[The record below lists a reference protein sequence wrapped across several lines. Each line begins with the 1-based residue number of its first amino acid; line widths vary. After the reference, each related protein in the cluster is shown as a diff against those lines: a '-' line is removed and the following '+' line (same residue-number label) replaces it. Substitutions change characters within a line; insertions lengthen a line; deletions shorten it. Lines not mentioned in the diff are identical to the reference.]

1 MKPIFATV
9 MAFFCMLVSNAQTNN
24 TKFVGKIQSQNLPVE
39 AATVQLLKAKDS
51 SIVKIAVSSKDGSFE
66 ISTTQ
71 QGNFLIGVMANG
83 FAKYYSSSYTANG
96 NIVEV
101 KSIELSAVSKDLAN
115 VTVASKKPLVEMK
128 LDRTIVNV
136 DASPSNVGANALEVL
151 EKSPGISV
159 DKDGNIS
166 LKGKAGVLIY
176 MDGKPAYVNGADL
189 VNLLRSMQASNL
201 DQIEIMTNPPAK
213 YDASG
218 NAGIINIKTKK
229 SKAFG
234 FNGSTTTGFG
244 YFVNPRLSQSINAN
258 YRKNKINLFG
268 NAMVYYNRSFQD
280 LDIDRNFLDNSVNKN
295 VQSIFNQTNN
305 ITKSSGG
312 WNAKIGMDYFANK
325 KTTIGGV
332 FSMDDYRN
340 TMLSDAK
347 IRISNASRILQM
359 RTNGIADNINNYNSY
374 SANLNFKHIIDTT
387 GKEISAD
394 VDYIKYNIGN
404 DNKLFNSYFNGAGA
418 PLMKGDT
425 LVGDL
430 PQLIDIFTAKVDFTM
445 PLKGG
450 AKFEAGLK
458 TSFVKT
464 DANAIYDSI
473 NYGRK
478 VRDIGRSNH
487 FIYNENV
494 NAAYVSFSKPL
505 SKKLSMQLGLRM
517 EHMHTKGNLLTTNQ
531 IVTRDSVQLFPTA
544 YFQYNL
550 NDKNSFVLNYGRR
563 VQRPNYESLN
573 PFVEFLDRYTFE
585 QGNPYLKP
593 QFSHNIE
600 LTHSFKG
607 FLTTTLNY
615 TQTNDIMT
623 AVLEQN
629 TLKNETFVKQA
640 NVAKQQQF
648 GISVNAFAQYTK
660 WWSGNIYVNVFN
672 NKFSGIVN
680 GEYASFEATT
690 GMINVSQ
697 NFKLK
702 KGTSF
707 DIGGFYRTKSI
718 DAVFAINGFGVLNFG
733 VNQPI
738 MKGKGSIRFGVR
750 DLLWSQKIKGS
761 SQYGSVDAAFRQQQE
776 SRVIS
781 LNFTYRFNKGTL
793 KTQQRKRSSGAE
805 DEANRVGGG
814 KG

>member
-1 MKPIFATV
+1 MKPIFVTV
-9 MAFFCMLVSNAQTNN
+9 MAFFCLSFAKAQTNS
-24 TKFVGKIQSQNLPVE
+24 TKFVGKIQSQTQPIE
-39 AATVQLLKAKDS
+39 AATVQLLRAKDS
-51 SIVKIAVSSKDGSFE
+51 SIVKIAVSTKDGSFE
-66 ISTTQ
+66 VNTAQ
-71 QGNFLIGVMANG
+71 QGNFLICVIANG
-83 FAKYYSSSYTANG
+83 FAKQYTPSYAANG
-96 NIVEV
+96 NVVEV
-101 KSIELSAVSKDLAN
+101 KNIELLAISKDLAN

-166 LKGKAGVLIY
+166 LKGKAGVIIY
-176 MDGKPAYVNGADL
+176 MDGKPSYISGQDL
-189 VNLLRSMQASNL
+189 VNMLRSMQASNL

-213 YDASG
+213 YDAAG

-234 FNGSTTTGFG
+234 LNGSTTTGFG

-258 YRKNKINLFG
+258 YRKNKVNIFG

-280 LDIDRNFLDNSVNKN
+280 LEIDRNFLDNSTNKN
-295 VQSIFNQTNN
+295 ILSIFNQTNN
-305 ITKSSGG
+305 ITKSSSG
-312 WNAKIGMDYFANK
+312 WNAKMGMDYYINK
-325 KTTIGGV
+325 KTTVGGV
-332 FSMDDYRN
+332 FSVDDYRN
-340 TMLSDAK
+340 TMFSDAK
-347 IRISNASRILQM
+347 IGILNPVRILQM

-374 SANLNFKHIIDTT
+374 TANLNFKHIIDTT

-394 VDYIKYNIGN
+394 VDYMRYDIGN
-404 DNKLFNSYFNGAGA
+404 DNKLFNSYYNGVGM

-425 LVGDL
+425 LLGNL

-464 DANAIYDSI
+464 DANAIYDSL
-473 NYGRK
+473 NFGKR

-487 FIYNENV
+487 FIYDENV
-494 NAAYVSFSKPL
+494 NAAYVSFSKPF
-505 SKKLSMQLGLRM
+505 SKKFSMQLGLRM

-593 QFSHNIE
+593 QFSHNLE

-615 TQTNDIMT
+615 SQTNDIIT
-623 AVLEQN
+623 QVLEQN
-629 TLKNETFVKQA
+629 TLQNETFIKQA
-640 NVAKQQQF
+640 NVAKQRQV
-648 GISVNAFAQYTK
+648 GISVNAYAQYTK

-672 NKFSGIVN
+672 NQFSGIVN
-680 GEYASFEATT
+680 GEFASFEATT
-690 GMINVSQ
+690 GMINISQ

-718 DAVFAINGFGVLNFG
+718 DAVFAIDGFGVLNFG

-738 MKGKGSIRFGVR
+738 MKNKGSIRFGVR
-750 DLLWSQKIKGS
+750 DVLWSQKIKGS
-761 SQYGSVDAAFRQQQE
+761 SRYGTVDAAFRQQQE

-781 LNFTYRFNKGTL
+781 LNFTYRFSKGTL
-793 KTQQRKRSSGAE
+793 KAQQRKRASGAE

>member
-1 MKPIFATV
+1 MKPIFVTI
-9 MAFFCMLVSNAQTNN
+9 MAFFCLSFSNAQTNS
-24 TKFVGKIQSQNLPVE
+24 TKFVGKIQSQNQAVE

-51 SIVKIAVSSKDGSFE
+51 SIVKIAVSAKDGSFE
-66 ISTTQ
+66 VTTNQ
-71 QGNFLIGVMANG
+71 QGNFLVCVIANG
-83 FAKYYSSSYTANG
+83 FAKQYSSNYTTNG
-96 NIVEV
+96 NVIDV
-101 KSIELSAVSKDLAN
+101 KLFELKPISKDLAN
-115 VTVASKKPLVEMK
+115 VTVVAKKPLVEMK

-176 MDGKPAYVNGADL
+176 MDGKPAFVSGQDL

-258 YRKNKINLFG
+258 YRKNNVNIFG

-280 LDIDRNFLDNSVNKN
+280 LEIDRNFLDNSTNKN
-295 VQSIFNQTNN
+295 VLSIFNQTNN

-312 WNAKIGMDYFANK
+312 WNAKMGMDYYLNK

-332 FSMDDYRN
+332 FSIDDYNN
-340 TMLSDAK
+340 TMFSDAK
-347 IRISNASRILQM
+347 IGISNPIRILQM
-359 RTNGIADNINNYNSY
+359 STQGIADNKNNYNSY
-374 SANLNFKHIIDTT
+374 SGNLNFKHIIDTL
-387 GKEISAD
+387 GKEITAD

-404 DNKLFNSYFNGAGA
+404 DNKLFNKYYNGAGM
-418 PLMKGDT
+418 PLSKGDT

-473 NYGRK
+473 NFGQR

-487 FIYNENV
+487 FVYNENV

-505 SKKLSMQLGLRM
+505 SKKFSMQLGLRM

-550 NDKNSFVLNYGRR
+550 NDNNNFVVNYGRR

-615 TQTNDIMT
+615 TQTNDIIT

-629 TLKNETFVKQA
+629 SLKNETFVKQA

-648 GISVNAFAQYTK
+648 GISVNAYAQYTK

-672 NKFSGIVN
+672 NTFSGIVN
-680 GEYASFEATT
+680 GEFASFEATT
-690 GMINVSQ
+690 GMINISQ

-718 DAVFAINGFGVLNFG
+718 DAVFAIDGFGVLNFG

-738 MKGKGSIRFGVR
+738 MKNKGSIRFGVR
-750 DLLWSQKIKGS
+750 DVLWSQKIKGS

-781 LNFTYRFNKGTL
+781 VNFTYRFSKGSL
-793 KTQQRKRSSGAE
+793 KAQQRKRTTGAE